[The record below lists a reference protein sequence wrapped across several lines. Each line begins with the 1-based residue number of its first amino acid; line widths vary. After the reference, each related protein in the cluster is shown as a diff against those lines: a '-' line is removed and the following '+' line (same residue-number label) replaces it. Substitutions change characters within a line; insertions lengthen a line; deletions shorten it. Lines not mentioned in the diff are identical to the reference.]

1 MVWVSS
7 GGRLCLHRARH
18 PRQDPDG
25 EHTGSGAK
33 PHGWSRYFS
42 RTRSKASQQVDMSD
56 RMTVSPTLRPDSTS
70 TVFTELRP
78 SFTWTR
84 VAPLPSGSTL
94 NRPTVLSS

>member
-1 MVWVSS
+1 MVLVV
-7 GGRLCLHRARH
+7 GVVRLRLRRARH
-18 PRQDPDG
+18 PWQNPDG

-33 PHGWSRYFS
+33 PHGWSHYFS

-84 VAPLPSGSTL
+84 TAPLPSGSTL